1 MKHLVLASGN
11 PDKLQELRDILR
23 ELEFEVTPVGEIV
36 ENWDVEETGHTL
48 EENALLKARVA
59 SKATGLPAVADDT
72 GLFVSAL
79 GGAPGIYAARFAGTD
94 CSYADNVNKLL
105 TVLMG
110 ESGEGRSAVFRTAAA
125 IVIPGNGEYCVVGEA
140 IGHITE
146 EPAGEGGFGYDPV
159 FFSPELGMT
168 FAESS
173 PERKNAVSH
182 RSRAFRALGKIIE
195 EMLSSS
201 L

>member
-1 MKHLVLASGN
+1 LKHLVLASGN

-79 GGAPGIYAARFAGTD
+79 GGAPGIYAARFAGPG
-94 CSYADNVNKLL
+94 CSYEDNVNKLL

-110 ESGEGRSAVFRTAAA
+110 ESGESRSAVFRTAAA
-125 IVIPGNGEYCVVGEA
+125 IVIPGNGEYCVRGEA
-140 IGHITE
+140 QGYITE
-146 EPAGEGGFGYDPV
+146 KPAGDGGFGYDPV

-173 PERKNAVSH
+173 ADRKNTVSH
-182 RSRAFRALGKIIE
+182 RSKAFRALGKKIS

-201 L
+201 

>member
-195 EMLSSS
+195 EKLSSS

>member
-1 MKHLVLASGN
+1 LRHLVLASGN

-59 SKATGLPAVADDT
+59 SEATGLPAVADDT

-79 GGAPGIYAARFAGTD
+79 GGAPGIYAARFAGPD

-105 TVLMG
+105 TVLVG
-110 ESGEGRSAVFRTAAA
+110 ESVEGRSAVFRTAAA
-125 IVIPGNGEYCVVGEA
+125 IVIPGNGEYCVVGEV